1 MAGPTAGLVRVEND
15 PFQTSASDAFD
26 EQAAHIMPLL
36 SNVSAR
42 GRRASL
48 RGSAH
53 LHLGTTPMNSAVVGL
68 SAMAALAMP
77 SFVGNAFG
85 QQESL
90 AKQLL
95 GTWTLLSHESV
106 RPDGSRV
113 PVYGADP
120 KGVAFF
126 DSSGHFIITV
136 MRSDRAKYAIDLPTQ
151 GTPEENKGTAQGT
164 ITYFGTYSL
173 SEADR
178 TIAIHIEAS
187 SFPNWN
193 GADQKRIV
201 AITGDQLKL
210 TARALQTGGHAD
222 VIWKRAK

>member
-1 MAGPTAGLVRVEND
+1 
-15 PFQTSASDAFD
+15 
-26 EQAAHIMPLL
+26 MPLL

-42 GRRASL
+42 GWRASL
-48 RGSAH
+48 RGSTH
-53 LHLGTTPMNSAVVGL
+53 LHLGTTPMNCAVVGL
-68 SAMAALAMP
+68 FAMGALATP
-77 SFVGNAFG
+77 LFSGNASG

-106 RPDGSRV
+106 RPDGSRF

-126 DSSGHFIITV
+126 DPSGHFIITV
-136 MRSDRAKYAIDLPTQ
+136 MRSDRTKYAIDLPTQ
-151 GTPEENKGTAQGT
+151 GTFEENKGTAQGT
-164 ITYFGTYSL
+164 ITYFGRYSL
-173 SEADR
+173 TEADR

-201 AITGDQLKL
+201 AITGDQLML
-210 TARALQTGGHAD
+210 TARALQTGGHAE